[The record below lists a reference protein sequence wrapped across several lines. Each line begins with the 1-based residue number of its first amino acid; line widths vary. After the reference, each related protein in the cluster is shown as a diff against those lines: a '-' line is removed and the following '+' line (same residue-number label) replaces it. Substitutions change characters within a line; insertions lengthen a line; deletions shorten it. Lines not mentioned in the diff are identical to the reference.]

1 MITTEFTPIRIS
13 HDKPQGLVAQNYN
26 HPLFFNFLFTY
37 LFSVKFR
44 VNTCRLLLTYDCMN
58 MDANRLN

>member
-26 HPLFFNFLFTY
+26 HPLIFNFLFTY

-44 VNTCRLLLTYDCMN
+44 VNTCRLL
-58 MDANRLN
+58 